1 MRRPFLRLLAPLAA
15 LLLGLAG
22 LSCGKLTGT
31 LRPHTL
37 PETTIFVSGPV
48 DTVNHIVHV
57 YWFGSDPNGFIT
69 GFELRLLNPAAPAD
83 TAWTWTTR
91 TDSVLTVFTPAGYTA
106 PVLEVRAVDDDGA
119 RDPSPAR
126 QEFQFRNQPPVVR
139 ITQRPGPRDSTF
151 ASVTVGW
158 SVSDPDGD
166 ATKVRYLVWLDGN
179 EATPEQTVQTTFTM
193 PSERF
198 KVNGQYTGGLR
209 KLYVR
214 GIDDGGMAGPVDS
227 MAWQVKKPV
236 AGSRARL
243 LIVDDVP
250 RTHASNP
257 VIDTLYSNTA
267 ARNLP
272 SDSYTVLR
280 LDFNQPFASAKD
292 IEQTFKQFEA
302 VIWYRANVTTSVA
315 TTLRSYQEGV
325 GAYLEAGGRFYLDGL
340 YLFSGLNAS
349 GALDEDFA
357 RTYLDCDGFRKCFQ
371 QVSGSFTDSTLGW
384 GNVNGSVY
392 RSAMF
397 SDSLRLNLQGVIQ
410 NEAGGFRVFKPR
422 SNAIVALRA
431 QPGALTPVSPE
442 SLVVGVSV
450 PQPSGGRAVVLAVP
464 VGNATPSG
472 SSTAPR
478 FLAKV
483 FSQLGLTGP

>member
-1 MRRPFLRLLAPLAA
+1 MRRPVLRLIAPLAA
-15 LLLGLAG
+15 LLLALAG

-31 LRPHTL
+31 LKPHSL
-37 PETTIFVSGPV
+37 PETTIFVSGPL

-57 YWFGSDPNGFIT
+57 YWFGSDANGFIT
-69 GFELRLLNPAAPAD
+69 GYELRLLNPAAPAD
-83 TAWTWTTR
+83 TQWTWTTR
-91 TDSVLTVFTPAGYTA
+91 TDSVLTVFTPQGYTA
-106 PVLEVRAVDDDGA
+106 PVLEVRAVDDDGV

-126 QEFQFRNQPPVVR
+126 QEFQFGNQPPVVR

-166 ATKVRYLVWLDGN
+166 ATKVRYLVWLNGQQGD
-179 EATPEQTVQTTFTM
+179 PDQTTQNTFTV
-193 PSERF
+193 PSARF
-198 KVNGQYTGGLR
+198 LVNGQYTSGPR
-209 KLYVR
+209 TLYVR

-227 MAWQVKKPV
+227 MVWQVKKPV
-236 AGSRARL
+236 TGSRARL

-292 IEQTFKQFEA
+292 IEQTFKLFET
-302 VIWYRANVTTSVA
+302 VIWYRANVTSGVA
-315 TTLRSYQEGV
+315 TTLRNYQDGV

-349 GALDEDFA
+349 GALDESFA
-357 RTYLDCDGFRKCFQ
+357 RRYLDCDGFRKCFQ

-384 GNVNGSVY
+384 GNVNGAVF
-392 RSAMF
+392 RSSMY
-397 SDSLRLNLQGVIQ
+397 SDSLRINLQGVIQ

-464 VGNATPSG
+464 VGNSTPSG

-483 FSQLGLTGP
+483 FAQLGLTGP